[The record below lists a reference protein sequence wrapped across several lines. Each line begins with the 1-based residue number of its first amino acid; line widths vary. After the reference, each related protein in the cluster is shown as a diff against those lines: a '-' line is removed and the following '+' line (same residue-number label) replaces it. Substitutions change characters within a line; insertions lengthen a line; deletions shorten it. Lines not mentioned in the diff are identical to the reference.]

1 MRPTMRQ
8 TITSIITPIIVLQY
22 RSLAISQIDH
32 CRLKVCD
39 LAHQSQLAYGLRR
52 VQISVLKKITSSH
65 LHIAYIIS
73 YKMADIVSVAEI
85 LKVLRKYMSDIHQG
99 KKYQPRSYECE
110 RCLDKPIVPDKQ
122 VIDHVFAVHRNKNRF
137 EKYKIDKK
145 NDLLHC
151 ICSLEFKG
159 DQVIDFLAHLWKCKL
174 SKKKRVSLAIA
185 TRLRQFA
192 EANGLQ
198 PPTSH
203 QEQVRLVAP
212 AQQDLSQPSTSRQRP
227 VPALSRD
234 PSLYYSLKRI
244 LTSPVNSTTT
254 EKTMIKEFVDTM
266 KELTCTL
273 FRDTGVGLERTPRFC
288 IPCNKKREDDAK
300 QIDAE
305 NWRDHYVGFYLGYH
319 QIWTHT
325 CVHHK
330 KEFGGYM
337 CTCGNLFPLAD
348 SNVLWFLQYVKHLA
362 ECHFD
367 RNDRAFAR
375 YRYEVANQCK
385 QFNIH
390 DPFDPASPKP
400 KLITIDG
407 EEHDEP
413 VPGTVYR
420 KNQLQSLVDLMKE
433 IQCDKDDELI
443 ELSLEKI
450 EDIIREEIYN
460 KIDMGDGPNY
470 TDRNKFHC
478 RSCELAYER
487 RYQDTDYINRHRN
500 NRDFCSP
507 EEFLGYFEHI
517 QNWALDRPADAN
529 YAELFD
535 TDLGIYGWMVDV
547 LAYMTGQSHTKFTGR
562 DVRHRMV
569 FYHMSLYRSNARPI
583 LNYCK
588 ERPDSIAILPNSC
601 LCKRKNKSMIGDP
614 LDLRNTHRHVII
626 IFRNQ
631 RIYHEFIGHT
641 FEMSAV
647 LQEER
652 TALIL
657 EENRLYR
664 EENERLGRAEHQQ
677 RRVERQAFVRNRPD
691 RSPQYWE
698 DGYVEPDLNHYQQQV
713 EEQQRAFSLAEYR
726 VQNHHVRLRAK
737 NRYMIEITTN
747 WHMGNTIKY
756 VSSRKWIRGEKQI
769 NPNSLYN
776 LNRFS
781 EHRSWNEQERLAREL
796 ERLEQ
801 EDAEYQDDHDQNADN
816 EDTGSCTK
824 HNDGYHFDFTRPVL
838 AHFKPML
845 FAISRFGLS
854 NWLGEIKQRNPE
866 KLYSM
871 LQFIH
876 CNVDIK
882 KSKHFSYDCIMMD
895 DAKKY
900 LPTYVYKHA
909 IPLNT
914 TLPRD
919 ELQKAL
925 DHAITKGALLSPD
938 IDRQYEYFKDLE
950 HMYIV
955 LPEFVLKDFRE
966 VTRSQ
971 RNLYNVA
978 MYNRR
983 KAKSAIAYVRRC
995 IALLLDQEDEV
1006 ERLIEKN
1013 NSLSDTLAD
1022 KIGQLMFNEID
1033 TLDITDKEKDFGV
1046 TLLSVLLHEK
1056 DKAIRDMIV

>member
-1 MRPTMRQ
+1 
-8 TITSIITPIIVLQY
+8 
-22 RSLAISQIDH
+22 
-32 CRLKVCD
+32 
-39 LAHQSQLAYGLRR
+39 
-52 VQISVLKKITSSH
+52 
-65 LHIAYIIS
+65 
-73 YKMADIVSVAEI
+73 
-85 LKVLRKYMSDIHQG
+85 MSDIHRG
-99 KKYQPRSYECE
+99 KKYQSRSYECE
-110 RCLDKPIVPDKQ
+110 HCLDKTIVPDKQ
-122 VIDHVFAVHRNKNRF
+122 VIDHVFAVHRDKNRF

-159 DQVIDFLAHLWKCKL
+159 DQVVDFLAHLWKCKL

-203 QEQVRLVAP
+203 HEQVRLAAP
-212 AQQDLSQPSTSRQRP
+212 VQQDLSQPSTSRQRP
-227 VPALSRD
+227 AFALQRD
-234 PSLYYSLKRI
+234 PSLYFSLKRI
-244 LTSPVNSTTT
+244 LTSSINSTTT
-254 EKTMIKEFVDTM
+254 ENTTINEFVDTM
-266 KELTCTL
+266 KGLTCTL
-273 FRDTGVGLERTPRFC
+273 FRDNGVGLDRTPRFC

-300 QIDAE
+300 QLEAE
-305 NWRDHYVGFYLGYH
+305 NWRDHYVELHLGYR
-319 QIWTHT
+319 QIWTHA
-325 CVHHK
+325 CVYHQ
-330 KEFGGYM
+330 KEFGCYM

-348 SNVLWFLQYVKHLA
+348 SNVLWFLQYIKHLA

-375 YRYEVANQCK
+375 YRYEVANECK

-400 KLITIDG
+400 KLITINGD
-407 EEHDEP
+407 EHDEP

-420 KNQLQSLVDLMKE
+420 KNQLQSLVDLTKE
-433 IQCDKDDELI
+433 IQCDENGGLV

-450 EDIIREEIYN
+450 EEMIREEIFN
-460 KIDMGDGPNY
+460 KTDMGDGPNY

-487 RYQDTDYINRHRN
+487 RHQDTDYINRHRN

-547 LAYMTGQSHTKFTGR
+547 LAYMTGQSHTRFTGR
-562 DVRHRMV
+562 DVKHRMV
-569 FYHMSLYRSNARPI
+569 FYHMSLYRSNARSI
-583 LNYCK
+583 LEYCK

-601 LCKRKNKSMIGDP
+601 LCKRKNKSMSNDP

-631 RIYHEFIGHT
+631 CIYYEFIEYP

-647 LQEER
+647 LQEEK
-652 TALIL
+652 ANLII
-657 EENRLYR
+657 EESRLYR
-664 EENERLGRAEHQQ
+664 NESENLLHIDKS
-677 RRVERQAFVRNRPD
+677 D

-698 DGYVEPDLNHYQQQV
+698 DGYVEPELNHYQQQV

-737 NRYMIEITTN
+737 NRYMVEITTN

-756 VSSRKWIRGEKQI
+756 VSSRKWTRGEKQI

-781 EHRSWNEQERLAREL
+781 EHRSWNEQERLAKEL

-801 EDAEYQDDHDQNADN
+801 EDVEYKADHDQSADN
-816 EDTGSCTK
+816 EAGDNCTK
-824 HNDGYHFDFTRPVL
+824 YNDGYHFDFTRPVL
-838 AHFKPML
+838 AHFKPMI

-854 NWLGEIKQRNPE
+854 NWFGEIKQRNPE
-866 KLYSM
+866 KIYNM
-871 LQFIH
+871 LQFVH
-876 CNVDIK
+876 CDVVPK
-882 KSKHFSYDCIMMD
+882 KSKYFSSDCIMMEN
-895 DAKKY
+895 AKKY

-925 DHAITKGALLSPD
+925 DHAIAKGALLSPD

-966 VTRSQ
+966 VTKSQ
-971 RNLYNVA
+971 RDLYNVA

-1006 ERLIEKN
+1006 ERLIEGK

-1033 TLDITDKEKDFGV
+1033 TLDITDQEKDFVV
-1046 TLLSVLLHEK
+1046 TVLSVLLHES
-1056 DKAIRDMIV
+1056 DKAIRDIIV